1 MIGGLT
7 PNEVTIAGKV
17 PYTLGS
23 EVNNPKVYTLT
34 FDQSTVKMYINNE
47 LIASAANSGNCK
59 YLDDIYFGADYDNT
73 EFFKGT
79 FIRTP
84 RVSNKVLE
92 HHQITPSNIRVIKAT
107 NDLKIVS
114 F

>member
-1 MIGGLT
+1 MLMTFNFNKISSL
-7 PNEVTIAGKV
+7 VRH
-17 PYTLGS
+17 PYYQMTH
-23 EVNNPKVYTLT
+23 Y
-34 FDQSTVKMYINNE
+34 
-47 LIASAANSGNCK
+47 CK
-59 YLDDIYFGADYDNT
+59 YT